1 MDKTDIPGTF
11 SSRGGSAFGGNATSG
26 VTLGPVNETNMAR
39 IWNKHKQS
47 NAPLK
52 PHTSSLRGR
61 RKVFVGLSGGVDS
74 SVAAY
79 LLKKQGYDVVGVF
92 IKSWDGLPTKNGI
105 KFREQCRWREDRRDA
120 MRVAAKLKIPFLTYD
135 FMSAYRNRVI
145 EYFFNEHE
153 VGRTPN
159 PDIMC
164 NKEIKFKLFL
174 ERALNEGADF
184 VATGHYVR
192 LRAVSRK
199 PEAVSRS
206 GSLNSLNI
214 FELLQAKDSAKDQ
227 SYFLWTLTQRQ
238 LARCLFPI
246 GEYTKTEVREM
257 AGQADLPTAKKPD
270 SQGICF
276 IGEVPIVEFL
286 RTRLQSRV
294 GAVITADGRIIGEHE
309 GAVFYTIGQRHGLKL
324 SSRLP
329 YYVCGKD
336 IANNIVRVAEGNDD
350 PALYQDMVEAS
361 EVSWVNKAPRVG
373 NRLTAKIRYRQKSEP
388 LTVIGIR
395 HELNKHTNILEN
407 VRMSWLFKFDRPQ
420 RAVTPGQS
428 IVLYEGERVVGGGVI
443 M

>member
-74 SVAAY
+74 SVTAY

-174 ERALNEGADF
+174 ERALNE
-184 VATGHYVR
+184 
-192 LRAVSRK
+192 
-199 PEAVSRS
+199 
-206 GSLNSLNI
+206 
-214 FELLQAKDSAKDQ
+214 
-227 SYFLWTLTQRQ
+227 
-238 LARCLFPI
+238 
-246 GEYTKTEVREM
+246 
-257 AGQADLPTAKKPD
+257 
-270 SQGICF
+270 
-276 IGEVPIVEFL
+276 
-286 RTRLQSRV
+286 
-294 GAVITADGRIIGEHE
+294 
-309 GAVFYTIGQRHGLKL
+309 
-324 SSRLP
+324 
-329 YYVCGKD
+329 
-336 IANNIVRVAEGNDD
+336 
-350 PALYQDMVEAS
+350 
-361 EVSWVNKAPRVG
+361 
-373 NRLTAKIRYRQKSEP
+373 
-388 LTVIGIR
+388 
-395 HELNKHTNILEN
+395 
-407 VRMSWLFKFDRPQ
+407 
-420 RAVTPGQS
+420 
-428 IVLYEGERVVGGGVI
+428 
-443 M
+443 